1 MLIHTET
8 IEKLIEETL
17 AMTAFMKEEVGM
29 DAPDDL
35 AGRLTKMNAYL
46 ARSGEIFA
54 VAKLL
59 LTEQVAQIYDVME
72 EDLGK
77 LKATD
82 AKRVV
87 TTKTRRAAYLIDL
100 SERLNHNLVH
110 EGNNIRRQLQYIEDQ
125 IRNV

>member
-17 AMTAFMKEEVGM
+17 AMTAFTKEEVGM

-35 AGRLTKMNAYL
+35 AGRLTNMNAYL

-72 EDLGK
+72 EDLDK

-82 AKRVV
+82 AKRIV
-87 TTKTRRAAYLIDL
+87 TVKTRRAAYLIDL